1 MPSKLRDREM
11 LQGLIDMSSL
21 RPSGEPLRPIT
32 EKSQELVGNR
42 KQRRAEQ
49 SNARRKKNKFA
60 RS

>member
-11 LQGLIDMSSL
+11 LQGLIDMSGL

-32 EKSQELVGNR
+32 EKAQELVPNR
-42 KQRRAEQ
+42 QERRAKA